1 MADSSFFTNL
11 FDISVRDQVSLAL
24 SNSASDTFFLLS
36 GPPSFSDLSKSGAAS
51 SQDTA
56 EAGQFDDY
64 ASLLCPLL
72 FSQSFVDSEQKM
84 PDQQI
89 GSLGTSN
96 TVTAPSGATVT
107 SKTITVQAAA
117 YVTAKPFAGDS
128 QEKAVRRTGLLAPQ
142 YLLNGKPHCWN
153 MLKRLYYWLITDSD
167 FGPQIAEAYIGNEA
181 KKPWAVAPEYTA
193 PWGNFAKSDLYKIPF
208 GIMAVV
214 ASKDR
219 SPLKIT
225 YYEGC
230 VLQGAGYAELSA
242 TLQQPV
248 TFAGTGGFQTT
259 FTKRVTF
266 NDEQCKLIA
275 GTGTDSS
282 GRGNLFQQLLKAYGG
297 SI

>member
-1 MADSSFFTNL
+1 MAESTYFTNL

-36 GPPSFSDLSKSGAAS
+36 GPPSFKDLSGTDATT
-51 SQDTA
+51 QDEATA
-56 EAGQFDDY
+56 GDFNTN
-64 ASLLCPLL
+64 SVKKLCPLL
-72 FSQSFVDSEQKM
+72 FSQSFVDTEQKM

-96 TVTAPSGATVT
+96 TVTAPSGTTATA
-107 SKTITVQAAA
+107 KTISVQAAA
-117 YVTAKPFAGDS
+117 YVTAKPFAGDYDQTYDGDFLK
-128 QEKAVRRTGLLAPQ
+128 QESKD
-142 YLLNGKPHCWN
+142 KPHRWN
-153 MLKRLYYWLITDSD
+153 MLKRIYYWLLNDPKFSKKVMD
-167 FGPQIAEAYIGNEA
+167 EYIGNEA
-181 KKPWAVAPEYTA
+181 KKPWAVAPDVLA

-230 VLQGAGYAELSA
+230 VLQGAGYAELA
-242 TLQQPV
+242 ANMQQPV
-248 TFAGTGGFQTT
+248 TFAGTGGFQST

-266 NDEQCKLIA
+266 SDNECKNIA
-275 GTGTDSS
+275 GTGTS
-282 GRGNLFQQLLKAYGG
+282 GSDRSLFSDLLSAYGS
-297 SI
+297 SIKS